1 MMVYQIYYYM
11 SAIRVYYVFVG
22 YIFSLF
28 ICGQIICNIFEL
40 RLFLYLTVSKW
51 LLLVPRFW
59 MNIAIYGV
67 LIVER
72 LINIFG
78 IQLIYI
84 AIYIRLKYQIY
95 QFQCRLL
102 SALQIMAGNIV
113 LPAIILLYIQILH
126 IFCILLYKFS
136 SWFYFISH

>member
-1 MMVYQIYYYM
+1 MHNTNIRLIIVEQRVIIDLCFSLLLFEQRCMMVYQIYYYM

-78 IQLIYI
+78 I
-84 AIYIRLKYQIY
+84 
-95 QFQCRLL
+95 
-102 SALQIMAGNIV
+102 
-113 LPAIILLYIQILH
+113 
-126 IFCILLYKFS
+126 
-136 SWFYFISH
+136 